1 MSNQEI
7 LDNLANA
14 IIEGDEA
21 AVSQEAQRAI
31 DQGLDA
37 LIAVDQGLAKG
48 MAVVWERFETGEAFL
63 PELLMAA
70 ETFNAAMKILNPVIT
85 ANKQKVVKR
94 GTFLLATVKGDQH
107 NIGKNILSTVLET
120 NGFDVVDIGID
131 QSTLNIIEAAE
142 KNKVDFI
149 GLSSVMT
156 TTMPYQKEVIE
167 TLKEM
172 GLRDK
177 YFVLIGGGPVTR
189 EWADEIGADGYG
201 DTAVDAIEVAKMLL
215 AQKGQVS
222 AVAS

>member
-7 LDNLANA
+7 LDNLAEA
-14 IIEGDEA
+14 IVDGDETA
-21 AVSQEAQRAI
+21 AAQGAKLAI
-31 DQGLDA
+31 DQGVDA
-37 LIAVDQGLAKG
+37 LEAVDQGLAKG
-48 MAVVWERFETGEAFL
+48 MAVVGQRFETGEAFL

-70 ETFNAAMKILNPVIT
+70 ETFNAAMAVLNPVIE
-85 ANKQKVVKR
+85 ANKQQTNR
-94 GTFLLATVKGDQH
+94 LGTFLLATVKGDQH

-131 QSTLNIIEAAE
+131 QSTLDIIEAAE

-177 YFVLIGGGPVTR
+177 YFVLVGGGPVSR

-201 DTAVDAIEVAKMLL
+201 DTAVDATEVAKTLL
-215 AQKGQVS
+215 AQK
-222 AVAS
+222 A